1 MANQTGQQSQNTTH
15 HSMSPLVIILI
26 LIVAIAAAG
35 ALYYFVL
42 RPAQDTTNEN
52 SNVVNTSNT
61 NTTAN
66 QNLNIDSANTN
77 TSVDDGSTPSTVDT
91 SNSLPDNV
99 YRNPEF
105 GYSVLYGP
113 QASNLTAVAS
123 GAVSG
128 NLYNEWS
135 LRSEDK
141 RVFAVQVF
149 PTSAMEEEFA
159 NRAYVLLDDAESLG
173 VQVQLNARK
182 VSIEGEQRGYVIS
195 RGAYTF
201 VLLTDFAPDTSEYQI
216 FDDTAQSFSF

>member
-15 HSMSPLVIILI
+15 HSMSPLVITLI
-26 LIVAIAAAG
+26 LIVAVAAAG

-42 RPAQDTTNEN
+42 RPAQDAANEN
-52 SNVVNTSNT
+52 GNVANTSNT
-61 NTTAN
+61 NTAAN

-77 TSVDDGSTPSTVDT
+77 TTVDDTSTPSTVDT
-91 SNSLPDNV
+91 SSSLPDNA

-113 QASNLTAVAS
+113 QATDLTAVAS
-123 GAVSG
+123 STVSG
-128 NLYNEWS
+128 NLYSEWS
-135 LRSEDK
+135 LRSGDR

-149 PTSAMEEEFA
+149 PTSAIEAEFSD
-159 NRAYVLLDDAESLG
+159 RAYIQLDDTESLG
-173 VQVQLNARK
+173 VQVQLNAHML
-182 VSIEGEQRGYVIS
+182 SIDGEQRGYVVS

-216 FDDTAQSFSF
+216 FEDTAQSFSF